1 MSTDQ
6 PEPRPAHRPQ
16 QTVAGIALLASAVAC
31 FACIDASAKWLN
43 RSMPP
48 MQTVT
53 IRYLG
58 SFLISGMLLNP
69 IHNRGIM
76 RTRRPWLQCA
86 RAACVVVMSICT
98 YTAFQYLPLTT
109 LTSIA
114 FAAPLLVA
122 VLAAP
127 LLGETL
133 GPRRIVAVCIGF
145 TGVLVVT
152 RPWTGNFHWAMLL
165 ALATACI
172 NALYS
177 LATRVVAAY
186 DPPKTTMFYTGL
198 VGAVAVL
205 PIVPFVWHTPTS
217 WQVWIVIG
225 LFSCFGALGHWLLIL
240 AHMRAPASV
249 LAPFFY
255 THLIWATLLG
265 AAIFNELPDRW
276 TILGGAIVMSSG
288 LYLLYREHIRHRPPS
303 VDVSV

>member
-6 PEPRPAHRPQ
+6 IDPAPGHRPH
-16 QTVAGIALLASAVAC
+16 QTLAGIALLASAVAC

-53 IRYLG
+53 VRYLS
-58 SFLISGMLLNP
+58 SFLISGLLLNP
-69 IHNRGIM
+69 LRKPGIM

-109 LTSIA
+109 LTSIT

-133 GPRRIVAVCIGF
+133 GPRRAVAICIGF
-145 TGVLVVT
+145 AGVLVVT
-152 RPWTGNFHWAMLL
+152 RPWSGSFHWAMLL
-165 ALATACI
+165 ALATAGL
-172 NALYS
+172 NALYA
-177 LATRVVAAY
+177 LATRVLAAY
-186 DPPKTTMFYTGL
+186 DPPQTTMFYTGL
-198 VGAVAVL
+198 VGAISVL
-205 PIVPFVWHTPTS
+205 PIMPFVWHTPTS
-217 WQVWIVIG
+217 PQVWVVMG
-225 LFSCFGALGHWLLIL
+225 LFGLFGALGHWLLIL
-240 AHMRAPASV
+240 AHLRAPASV

-255 THLIWATLLG
+255 THLIWATALG
-265 AAIFNELPDRW
+265 AIIFQELPDRW
-276 TILGGAIVMSSG
+276 TMIGGAIVMSSG
-288 LYLLYREHIRHRPPS
+288 LYLLYRERIRHRQPS